1 MRALLYKQFRLVCH
15 PMTWVFAF
23 FGSMLLIPAYPYTLA
38 FFYVTLGLFFSFM
51 QGREQRDTDFS
62 ALLPV
67 RKSDTVAAGVAFCAI
82 IEVAALVISI
92 PFAVIGA
99 KINPHGGNPVGL
111 DCNFAL
117 FAAALLIFAVFN
129 ATFLPAFYRTGYKV
143 GTSYLKAMIPTAIVM
158 LLCEVLPHFP
168 MLTWLN
174 DTSAAGNVKQLP
186 LLLGGLAIFITALPL
201 TYRVAAR
208 RYEKVDL

>member
-1 MRALLYKQFRLVCH
+1 MSALLYKQFRLVCH
-15 PMTWVFAF
+15 PMTWVFVF
-23 FGSMLLIPAYPYTLA
+23 FGAMLLIPAYPYTVA

-67 RKSDTVAAGVAFCAI
+67 RKQDTVIAATAFCAI
-82 IEVAALVISI
+82 VECAALVIAV
-92 PFAVIGA
+92 PFAAIGA

-117 FAAALLIFAVFN
+117 FAAALVIFTVFN
-129 ATFLPAFYRTGYKV
+129 GVFLPAFYRTGYKV
-143 GTSYLKAMIPTAIVM
+143 GTAYLTALIPTAAVM
-158 LLCEVLPHFP
+158 LLWEALPHFP
-168 MLTWLN
+168 ALLWLN
-174 DTSAAGNVKQLP
+174 DTTAAGNLKQLP
-186 LLLGGLAIFITALPL
+186 LLIGAAILYFAALPL
-201 TYRVAAR
+201 TASKAAK

>member
-1 MRALLYKQFRLVCH
+1 MSALLYKQFRLVCH
-15 PMTWVFAF
+15 PMTWVFVF
-23 FGSMLLIPAYPYTLA
+23 FGAMLLIPAYPYTVA

-67 RKSDTVAAGVAFCAI
+67 RKRDTVYAATAFCAI
-82 IEVAALVISI
+82 VECAALVIAV
-92 PFAVIGA
+92 PFAAIGV

-129 ATFLPAFYRTGYKV
+129 AAFLPAFYRTGYKV
-143 GTSYLKAMIPTAIVM
+143 GTSYLKAMIPTAVVM
-158 LLCEVLPHFP
+158 LLCEALPHFP
-168 MLTWLN
+168 TLQWLN
-174 DTSAAGNVKQLP
+174 DTTAAGNLKQLP
-186 LLLGGLAIFITALPL
+186 LLLGALVIYFAALPL
-201 TYRVAAR
+201 TARTAAR

>member
-15 PMTWVFAF
+15 PMTWLFAF
-23 FGSMLLIPAYPYTLA
+23 FGIMLLIPAYPYSVD

-67 RKSDTVAAGVAFCAI
+67 RKQDTVMAATVFCAI
-82 IEVAALVISI
+82 VECAALVIAV

-99 KINPHGGNPVGL
+99 KINPNGNPVGL
-111 DCNFAL
+111 DCNVAL

-129 ATFLPAFYRTGYKV
+129 AAFLPAFYRTGYKV
-143 GTSYLKAMIPTAIVM
+143 GISYLKAMIPTAVVM
-158 LLCEVLPHFP
+158 LLCEALPHFP
-168 MLTWLN
+168 VLQWLN
-174 DTSAAGNVKQLP
+174 DTSAAGNLKQLP
-186 LLLGGLAIFITALPL
+186 LLLGALVIYFAALPL
-201 TYRVAAR
+201 TTRVAAK

>member
-1 MRALLYKQFRLVCH
+1 MGALLYKQFRLVCH

-23 FGSMLLIPAYPYTLA
+23 FGVMLLIPAYPYTVV

-67 RKSDTVAAGVAFCAI
+67 RKRDTVTAATCFCAI
-82 IEVAALVISI
+82 VECAALVIAV
-92 PFAVIGA
+92 PFAMIGA

-111 DCNFAL
+111 DGNVAL

-129 ATFLPAFYRTGYKV
+129 GVFLPTFYRTGYKV
-143 GTSYLKAMIPTAIVM
+143 GTAYLKAMLPTAVVM
-158 LLCEVLPHFP
+158 LLCEALPHFP
-168 MLTWLN
+168 ALQWLN
-174 DTSAAGNVKQLP
+174 DTSATGNLQQLP
-186 LLLGGLAIFITALPL
+186 LLLGALAIYFAVLPL
-201 TYRVAAR
+201 TTRVAAK

>member
-23 FGSMLLIPAYPYTLA
+23 FGVMLLIPAYPYTVS

-67 RKSDTVAAGVAFCAI
+67 RKRDTVIAATAFCAI
-82 IEVAALVISI
+82 VEWVALVIAV

-99 KINPHGGNPVGL
+99 KINPNGNPVGL
-111 DCNFAL
+111 DCNVAL

-129 ATFLPAFYRTGYKV
+129 AAFLPAFYRTGYKV
-143 GTSYLKAMIPTAIVM
+143 GTSYLKAMIPTAFVM
-158 LLCEVLPHFP
+158 LLCEALPHFP
-168 MLTWLN
+168 ALQCLN
-174 DTSAAGNVKQLP
+174 DTTAAGNLRQLP
-186 LLLGGLAIFITALPL
+186 LLLGALAIYFAALPL
-201 TYRVAAR
+201 TARVAAK

>member
-23 FGSMLLIPAYPYTLA
+23 FGVMLLIPAYPYTVA

-67 RKSDTVAAGVAFCAI
+67 RKQDTVYAAILFCAI
-82 IEVAALVISI
+82 VECAALVVSV

-117 FAAALLIFAVFN
+117 FAAAVLIFAVFN
-129 ATFLPAFYRTGYKV
+129 AAFLPAFYRTGYKV
-143 GTSYLKAMIPTAIVM
+143 GISYLKAMIPTAVVM
-158 LLCEVLPHFP
+158 LLCEALPHFHA
-168 MLTWLN
+168 LQWLN
-174 DTSAAGNVKQLP
+174 DTSAAGNLKQLP
-186 LLLGGLAIFITALPL
+186 LLLGALVVYFAALPL
-201 TYRVAAR
+201 TARVAAK

>member
-23 FGSMLLIPAYPYTLA
+23 FGVMLLIPAYPYTVA

-51 QGREQRDTDFS
+51 QGREQRDGDFS
-62 ALLPV
+62 ALLPI
-67 RKSDTVAAGVAFCAI
+67 RKRDTVAAATAFCAI
-82 IEVAALVISI
+82 VECATLVIAV
-92 PFAVIGA
+92 PFAVLGA

-111 DCNFAL
+111 DGNVAL

-129 ATFLPAFYRTGYKV
+129 ATFLPTFYRTGYKV
-143 GTSYLKAMIPTAIVM
+143 GTAYLIAMIPTAVVM
-158 LLCEVLPHFP
+158 LLCEALAHFP
-168 MLTWLN
+168 ALLWLN
-174 DTSAAGNVKQLP
+174 DTSAAGNLRQLP
-186 LLLGGLAIFITALPL
+186 LLLAALVIYFAALPL
-201 TYRVAAR
+201 TTRAAAR

>member
-23 FGSMLLIPAYPYTLA
+23 FGSMLLIPAYPYTVA

-62 ALLPV
+62 ALLPA
-67 RKSDTVAAGVAFCAI
+67 RKQDTVIAATAFCAI
-82 IEVAALVISI
+82 VECAALVIAV

-99 KINPHGGNPVGL
+99 KINPNGSNPVGL

-143 GTSYLKAMIPTAIVM
+143 GISYLKAMIPTAVVM
-158 LLCEVLPHFP
+158 LLCEALPHFP
-168 MLTWLN
+168 ALLWLN
-174 DTSAAGNVKQLP
+174 DTTAAGNLRQLP
-186 LLLGGLAIFITALPL
+186 LLLGALAIYLAALPL
-201 TYRVAAR
+201 TARAAAR